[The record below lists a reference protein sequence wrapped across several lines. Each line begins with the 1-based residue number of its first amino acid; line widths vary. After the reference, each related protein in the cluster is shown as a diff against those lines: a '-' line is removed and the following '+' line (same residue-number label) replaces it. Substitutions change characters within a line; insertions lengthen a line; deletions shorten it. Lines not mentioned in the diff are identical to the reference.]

1 MHKHSTNYFCVF
13 RKSVNESDLRQ
24 VISLLGL
31 SFFIIKMWDSDSSD
45 HAFTQQTAKSGCW
58 EAYAQGPATEA

>member
-1 MHKHSTNYFCVF
+1 MKVTPGSHFPAGAQFLYHQNVG
-13 RKSVNESDLRQ
+13 LRP
-24 VISLLGL
+24 VT
-31 SFFIIKMWDSDSSD
+31 D